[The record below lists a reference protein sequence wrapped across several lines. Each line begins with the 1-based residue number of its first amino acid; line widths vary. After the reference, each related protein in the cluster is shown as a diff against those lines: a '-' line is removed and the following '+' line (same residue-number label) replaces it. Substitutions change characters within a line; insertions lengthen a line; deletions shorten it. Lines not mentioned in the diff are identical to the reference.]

1 MELESIRI
9 FVKVVQLGSFSRA
22 ADMLRLPKSTVSRA
36 ISRLETECGTKLITR
51 TTRSLTLTASGRVFF
66 ENCVEPLRV
75 LEDARKSLDGQDSII
90 SGVIRLTGPE
100 DFGMHMISKVVGELS
115 KQYSGLQFDL
125 HFTNEIID
133 LVKEGYDLAIRI
145 GKLNPSSFKVK
156 KVGEIIMVLTASPQ
170 YLERCSVAI
179 NTPQDL
185 FLCDSLTINSHF
197 SKPSWSFQSTEG
209 EQLNIDIKPKV
220 IANQMSSLMNFAL
233 QGVGIAFIP
242 LFLCQAEILTGQL
255 TRVLPNWRGEGL
267 PVSLVS
273 PIGFSTSNR
282 MKLVSNHLA
291 DFIQKTLKYD

>member
-1 MELESIRI
+1 M
-9 FVKVVQLGSFSRA
+9 KVVQLGSFSRA
-22 ADMLRLPKSTVSRA
+22 ADLLRLPKSTVSRA
-36 ISRLETECGTKLITR
+36 ISRLENECGTKLITR
-51 TTRSLTLTASGRVFF
+51 TTRSLALSASGRAFF
-66 ENCVEPLRV
+66 ENCVEPLQV
-75 LEDARKSLDGQDSII
+75 LEDARKSLNGQDSVI
-90 SGVIRLTGPE
+90 SGVIRLTAPE

-125 HFTNEIID
+125 HFTNEVID
-133 LVKEGYDLAIRI
+133 LVKEGFDLAIRI
-145 GKLNPSSFKVK
+145 GKLTPSSFKVK
-156 KVGEIIMVLTASPQ
+156 KVGEIIMVLAASPQ
-170 YLERCSVAI
+170 YLRRCSLEI

-185 FLCDSLTINSHF
+185 SLCECLTIHSRF
-197 SKPSWSFQSTEG
+197 SKPSWALQSFAG
-209 EQLNIDIKPKV
+209 EKYNIDIKPKV

-242 LFLCQAEILTGQL
+242 LFLCQAEILSGQL

-273 PIGFSTSNR
+273 PIGFSVSNR